1 MIKPAKLGSF
11 DDSLCE
17 KIELV
22 SMLLDGEDAEAATIA
37 LGYFVASQMSLF
49 DYSVASKLYVFLTNV
64 MSTSIEI
71 SAQENDTARYNFE
84 PPEDNEQ

>member
-1 MIKPAKLGSF
+1 MIKPEKLGAF

-37 LGYFVASQMSLF
+37 LGYFVAYQMSRF

-64 MSTSIEI
+64 MSTSIEE
-71 SAQENDTARYNFE
+71 SAQKSDTARYRFE
-84 PPEDNEQ
+84 SPEDDE